1 MTSSRIFKLLVL
13 CSGLAALASLWP
25 WYTAGE
31 PVDRLFLRVA
41 AGILVIALLVG
52 LVGADT
58 RPRLM
63 LRFLAALFALAAV
76 IAYAAD
82 VSGAAGT
89 TNVTSGSL
97 LQYMQN
103 FAPVLL
109 AATQRTIEHWGGSTL
124 WDPVLTS
131 ILSIPAY
138 VTFLLL
144 ALAAGLASRPRHRV
158 QIFINDH

>member
-1 MTSSRIFKLLVL
+1 MTSSRIFKLLML
-13 CSGLAALASLWP
+13 FSGLAALASLWP
-25 WYTAGE
+25 WYASGE
-31 PVDRLFLRVA
+31 PVDRLMLRIAAGFLVA
-41 AGILVIALLVG
+41 AMLVG
-52 LVGADT
+52 LIGADT

-63 LRFLAALFALAAV
+63 LRFLAALFALAAA

-82 VSGAAGT
+82 VSQPAGADQG
-89 TNVTSGSL
+89 SSSL

-109 AATQRTIEHWGGSTL
+109 AATQRTVEHWTGPVV

-138 VTFLLL
+138 MIFIML

-158 QIFINDH
+158 QIFINDR